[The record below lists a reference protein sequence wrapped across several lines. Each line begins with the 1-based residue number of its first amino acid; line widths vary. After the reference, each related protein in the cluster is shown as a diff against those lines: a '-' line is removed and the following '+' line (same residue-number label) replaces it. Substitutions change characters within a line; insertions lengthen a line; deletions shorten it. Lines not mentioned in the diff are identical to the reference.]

1 MTREQRNQWIVD
13 NIKFIHHISKKYRKL
28 PLYEDILQT
37 ACWGALEALKRV
49 EYGTDEKEIRQYVAK
64 YAEGY
69 IIEKCIYANK
79 CLLHIPYNVIKD
91 TNIRVDSIDIDVKVD
106 DRTSTY
112 EEIFHHVLYPSF
124 LTNGFPWQFGSV
136 KYKKDGLGDNMT
148 GTLLYGSGHEILG
161 NIVFALESD
170 SGYKLMGFTSAA
182 LIENAYIEI
191 NAAVGNLLRLE

>member
-1 MTREQRNQWIVD
+1 MTKEQRNQWIVD
-13 NIKFIHHISKKYRKL
+13 NIKFIHHISKKYRNL

-69 IIEKCIYANK
+69 IMKKCIYVNK
-79 CLLHIPYNVIKD
+79 CLMHIPYNVIKD

-112 EEIFHHVLYPSF
+112 EEIFLADIEDGYDKVETQADFDRFVDTLKP
-124 LTNGFPWQFGSV
+124 
-136 KYKKDGLGDNMT
+136 KYRDAYVTMAEVGEQKEAGQ
-148 GTLLYGSGHEILG
+148 ILG
-161 NIVFALESD
+161 YVNGERVRQMIQKTRDKFDL
-170 SGYKLMGFTSAA
+170 YMRAA
-182 LIENAYIEI
+182 
-191 NAAVGNLLRLE
+191 G